1 MSTET
6 APPSEPPPAPI
17 APEPSREHLRGY
29 FANTAMQELIRH
41 FGKDLIDSNWIADT
55 AYVIADAMMKRK
67 DQKDGN

>member
-1 MSTET
+1 
-6 APPSEPPPAPI
+6 
-17 APEPSREHLRGY
+17 
-29 FANTAMQELIRH
+29 MQELIRH